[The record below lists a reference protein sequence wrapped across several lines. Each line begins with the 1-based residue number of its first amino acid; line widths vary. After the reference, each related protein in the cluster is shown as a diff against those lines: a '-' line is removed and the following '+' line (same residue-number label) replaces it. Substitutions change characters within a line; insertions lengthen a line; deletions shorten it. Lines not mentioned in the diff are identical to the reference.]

1 MVQCYCTFA
10 STDELEFSVRVQLFA
25 LLPPLEHAPDQI
37 ADRPFET
44 VRVILVP
51 GLNDAEPVLATGALI
66 PAGLDVTR
74 SPCLP
79 PTVTLSGTVATGAGG
94 FTVSVAERVTPPPET
109 EIVTSVWLLTCGVL
123 MLNPPRKLPAGIRTV
138 LGTVTA
144 GLLLVTEK
152 IWSVLAA
159 EATLTIPFEP
169 ALPVTAAGLRV
180 RVLGCPCGVSVI
192 CVCTD
197 WPL

>member
-1 MVQCYCTFA
+1 VSF
-10 STDELEFSVRVQLFA
+10 
-25 LLPPLEHAPDQI
+25 PPLEHAPDQI
-37 ADRPFET
+37 AVRPFET
-44 VRVILVP
+44 VRVTAVP
-51 GLNDAEPVLATGALI
+51 GANEAVPVLATGTLM

-79 PTVTLSGTVATGAGG
+79 PTVTLSGTVVVGAGG

-144 GLLLVTEK
+144 GLLLATEK
-152 IWSVLAA
+152 I
-159 EATLTIPFEP
+159 
-169 ALPVTAAGLRV
+169 
-180 RVLGCPCGVSVI
+180 
-192 CVCTD
+192 
-197 WPL
+197 